1 MPKESH
7 PPYAFLP
14 EAMLPPWFVTDERLV
29 VRGWHEQGYDLLLS
43 VGKESELS
51 RHCLSVQLAP
61 EDGLESLWQ
70 CIFDRSDPENLEYI
84 SQAIRMLEEHIAILN
99 AFNQANTP
107 LPIEHLANRL
117 EQVESSRQEVIPFV
131 YQPKPGRKRWRMGVK
146 VSPIQGIK
154 LMETVKQEG
163 GVEYVD
169 LVMAY
174 RLEADWDGDMI
185 RRLAFLGVQ
194 PALHD
199 ATERHRLWETAKSEE
214 QAQITQFLSHALKTP
229 ISNIQFMVRD
239 LQGGGLPDYYQSV
252 CEKLEAQVGDL
263 SDLSDL
269 ILFINAF
276 EPTQTSVCA
285 SPPPGAFVWET
296 VSVAEIRDA
305 IGKTLQSVCNGRTRD
320 PGDKKRL
327 WLLAGAP
334 ERPDFVFDVDKVTDV
349 ILDTCEIGS
358 LTSLGLILPPNE
370 VFDDNVELAAVA
382 ARQVKTTFLN
392 LLLVELLLNAIKY
405 SDAQAPIVRV
415 RLALDAPR
423 RRFEIHVLNNGLA
436 LKESEFNNA
445 LTELVSKPGEKRR
458 ALGMMLNHRA
468 ANRLGWELRWQT
480 PARPGTH
487 LVLSIPFHQ

>member
-1 MPKESH
+1 M
-7 PPYAFLP
+7 
-14 EAMLPPWFVTDERLV
+14 
-29 VRGWHEQGYDLLLS
+29 G
-43 VGKESELS
+43 
-51 RHCLSVQLAP
+51 
-61 EDGLESLWQ
+61 
-70 CIFDRSDPENLEYI
+70 
-84 SQAIRMLEEHIAILN
+84 IR
-99 AFNQANTP
+99 
-107 LPIEHLANRL
+107 
-117 EQVESSRQEVIPFV
+117 
-131 YQPKPGRKRWRMGVK
+131 

-174 RLEADWDGDMI
+174 RLEADWDGDLI
-185 RRLAFLGVQ
+185 RRLDFLGVQ

-199 ATERHRLWETAKSEE
+199 ATERHRLWETAKTEE

-229 ISNIQFMVRD
+229 IANIQFMVRD
-239 LQGGGLPDYYQSV
+239 LQSGGLPDYYQSV

-276 EPTQTSVCA
+276 EPTPTSVCA
-285 SPPPGAFVWET
+285 SPPPGAFMWET

-327 WLLAGAP
+327 WRLAGAK
-334 ERPDFVFDVDKVTDV
+334 ERPDYVFDADKATDV
-349 ILDTCEIGS
+349 ILDTSEIGS
-358 LTSLGLILPPNE
+358 LTSLGLILPQNE
-370 VFDDNVELAAVA
+370 VFDDNIELAAVA

-415 RLALDAPR
+415 RLALDATR
-423 RRFEIHVLNNGLA
+423 QRFEIHVLNNGLA

-468 ANRLGWELRWQT
+468 ANRLGWELRWQA
-480 PARPGTH
+480 PDQPGTH